1 VSKRRRPPRVPPTR
15 KVEALCLGTQDGIL
29 ILTRQPCANATPVE
43 RLALEVRNRATRT
56 GRCACGSVAQFD
68 GVDEDGF
75 GHLVWKHEG
84 DCPAVS
90 LAAYR
95 AMGL

>member
-1 VSKRRRPPRVPPTR
+1 
-15 KVEALCLGTQDGIL
+15 VEALFLGTPDGIL
-29 ILTRQPCANATPVE
+29 LLTRQPRATATPVG
-43 RLALEVRNRATRT
+43 RLALEIRNRATRT
-56 GRCACGSVAQFD
+56 GRCACGSVAEFV